1 MHPPS
6 SAGLNHVPT
15 REPPPRTPA
24 PAPSPSKGSRRPGGR
39 GRHGHAH
46 TARVSTPR
54 SAQRPPRPGP
64 RPRPTGPPPPRPRPR
79 GRGRGG
85 PAGTPG
91 PPRPPG
97 REARPSRGPRAGG
110 DRRPFRPRAE
120 SGVRPV
126 MSPSSP
132 RRSGP
137 LAPRPGRPPPRV
149 RAAAGAQDA
158 ASGGRTLR
166 DGTRARG
173 PRGHGRPPPPPLAGP
188 RRRQSGRAPAAPE
201 GASGYGRPDNGSWR
215 WRGRRASSPRAPW
228 IGPSGEVSR
237 SDRASP
243 PAEPRPG
250 APGRARPDAP
260 AEPRPGGFPRGEA
273 RLRMGARPPRPA
285 RSTGDRTATGGRG
298 RPGPTRPRPADPEG
312 PEARGAGRR
321 WPRGRRGPRPPPPAP
336 PHPEGHARTGGRG
349 TGRRTGGGRWGYGA
363 ARNALNAQSNDARPA
378 PLVLPRLLAR
388 VQSVL
393 SPTYAQ
399 ATSGSVYALF
409 RGCARLRRIKSSFIA
424 T

>member
-64 RPRPTGPPPPRPRPR
+64 RPRPTGPPPPPPPSPGAGEGRPRRHPR
-79 GRGRGG
+79 APAPPRKGGAAIPGASRRGG
-85 PAGTPG
+85 SPPVPAAGRIRGPARHEPLLAPTVRSPG
-91 PPRPPG
+91 PPSR
-97 REARPSRGPRAGG
+97 ARGTG
-110 DRRPFRPRAE
+110 
-120 SGVRPV
+120 
-126 MSPSSP
+126 
-132 RRSGP
+132 
-137 LAPRPGRPPPRV
+137 GRP
-149 RAAAGAQDA
+149 DA